1 MTTIKLKVSDSV
13 YEKIMWF
20 LSKFSR
26 EEIEILESDEIFQ
39 EQKKHLESELKE
51 ILDGDAEFIDFERAS
66 AMLDEEIKGRE
77 NSI

>member
-13 YEKIMWF
+13 YDKIMWF

-39 EQKKHLESELKE
+39 EQKKYLESELKE
-51 ILDGDAEFIDFERAS
+51 ILDGDAEFIDFDQAS
-66 AMLDEEIKGRE
+66 AMLDAEIKGRE